1 MPYTSEVFG
10 ISPRINTYSYY
21 DRDSLD
27 GKLTR
32 LLRRNVHI
40 AIKGPS
46 KCGKSWLRQ
55 KCLADAIIVQC
66 RIGMTVEDIYRQA
79 LSSIGVQ
86 FDVQRSSG
94 TNVSAEISG
103 GGEFKVPIIADAKAN
118 VSGAIE
124 HNHGS

>member
-40 AIKGPS
+40 AIKG
-46 KCGKSWLRQ
+46 
-55 KCLADAIIVQC
+55 
-66 RIGMTVEDIYRQA
+66 
-79 LSSIGVQ
+79 
-86 FDVQRSSG
+86 
-94 TNVSAEISG
+94 
-103 GGEFKVPIIADAKAN
+103 
-118 VSGAIE
+118 
-124 HNHGS
+124 